1 MKQSLKVQFSNRFLI
16 FILLT
21 GLMALLSR
29 GIYAQTYKYADSW
42 GEAGFT
48 VKDQMISKVIVSYS
62 IHEFSL
68 TDIDIKGEQMKNLEL
83 PGHFLPNN
91 EGAPNL
97 PGSGRYLAI
106 PQGATATVNIL
117 SYRTETLNN
126 ITIAPAPRIPWETE
140 TGPLEY
146 NKDMSVY
153 SVNEFFPEEPV
164 KISDP
169 DLIRGIDVAMLGVTP
184 FHYNPVTKQL
194 VIFRDIEME
203 VTFNGGNGH
212 FGEDRLRSRWWDPM
226 LSDMLLNYKSL
237 PKINYNK
244 SSQGTDET
252 GCEYLI
258 ITPNGAEFVQ
268 WADSIKKFRMQQ
280 GILTDVVTISEIGA
294 NTVTSIENYVNN
306 AFNSWDIVPA
316 ACLLLGDYGTS
327 GNTIVAPIWNSYCV
341 SDNIYSDVNNNNLP
355 DIVFARITAQNASQ
369 LQVMIT
375 KFLNYERTP
384 PTSAYFYEH
393 PITALGWQTER
404 WFQICTEVIGGY
416 WREVQGK
423 DPIRINA
430 IYSGTPG
437 NIWSTATNTT
447 TVVNYF
453 GPNGL
458 GYIPQSPATLGG
470 WSGGTAAM
478 VNAAI
483 NSGAFMLQHR
493 DHGYEQGWGEP
504 AYSSSHISSLTN
516 TNLTFVWSVN
526 CLTGKYNYNSEVFS
540 EKFHRYT
547 YNGQNSGALGINA
560 ASEVSYS
567 FVNDTY
573 VWGAYDNMW
582 PDFMPAYGSTPEP
595 RGVLPAFASAAGKY
609 FLQASSWPYNTEN
622 KVVTYNLFHHHG
634 DAFSTVYSEVP
645 QNLTVVHNPILY
657 AGVTSFDVTADA
669 DALIALTVNDEI
681 IGTATGTGSPVTIT
695 IPGQV
700 PPDQVLVTV
709 TKQNYYRYQSLVEVI
724 PPSGP
729 YIVQTAVSLNDISGN
744 NNGIMETSETILAG
758 ISVENV
764 GVETADNVTVTISS
778 TDEFVSITDNYEA
791 YGSIA
796 AGETVTIP
804 DGFTWVVADNIPDQH
819 IVSFEL
825 SATDGFQT
833 WITYYTLT
841 GFAPLLEAGS
851 ITIVD
856 SDGNNNGR
864 LDPGETADIHIETF
878 NNGSFVA
885 IATTGLLSTSS
896 GYITLN
902 NTAFDFGSIEAG
914 TMEEAVFS
922 ISVSPDAPVGTA
934 VVFTFYINSGGY
946 AVEHEYAVTIG
957 LIVEDWETG
966 NMSQFDWQT
975 GGNSNWAVS
984 TQNPYEGTYCI
995 KSGSLGDNQSNWLSL
1010 TYDVLTA
1017 DSVSFWY
1024 KVSSESS
1031 YDFLRFYI
1039 DNTELAAWSG
1049 EAGWARIAFAVTTG
1063 SHTFKWEYDKDY
1075 SVAGGSD
1082 CSWVDFIVFPAAV
1095 FDASFTASATDICE
1109 GESVNFYDSSS
1120 GNAISWEWTFEG
1132 GTPATSTLQNPVVMY
1147 EIAGTYDVSLTVSDG
1162 VEVSTA
1168 TLQDYITVSTI
1179 PGTANTPAGITLVCA
1194 NSGTTTYTTT
1204 ALPGITEYDWVLE
1217 PVGAGT
1223 ITSTTASATVYWSTG
1238 FLGDATLKVA
1248 GVNDCGTGNYSDVLN
1263 ITRYLPAVT
1272 LAPFEMVC
1280 LAWPA
1285 FELTGGMPE
1294 GGVYSGPG
1302 VIDGWFNPATAGL
1315 GTHTITYTFE
1325 DVNGCENSASETILV
1340 DPCTGISDNT
1350 GTTGLTIFPNP
1361 NSGTFRLEVTLQGT
1375 EKYSLKIYN
1384 TLNEVIW
1391 ADQIKMS
1398 GGIFS
1403 DEINMTGHPDGIYY
1417 LHLTGENKSEVRKII
1432 IHR

>member
-1 MKQSLKVQFSNRFLI
+1 
-16 FILLT
+16 
-21 GLMALLSR
+21 
-29 GIYAQTYKYADSW
+29 
-42 GEAGFT
+42 
-48 VKDQMISKVIVSYS
+48 
-62 IHEFSL
+62 
-68 TDIDIKGEQMKNLEL
+68 
-83 PGHFLPNN
+83 
-91 EGAPNL
+91 
-97 PGSGRYLAI
+97 
-106 PQGATATVNIL
+106 
-117 SYRTETLNN
+117 
-126 ITIAPAPRIPWETE
+126 
-140 TGPLEY
+140 
-146 NKDMSVY
+146 
-153 SVNEFFPEEPV
+153 
-164 KISDP
+164 
-169 DLIRGIDVAMLGVTP
+169 
-184 FHYNPVTKQL
+184 
-194 VIFRDIEME
+194 
-203 VTFNGGNGH
+203 
-212 FGEDRLRSRWWDPM
+212 
-226 LSDMLLNYKSL
+226 
-237 PKINYNK
+237 
-244 SSQGTDET
+244 
-252 GCEYLI
+252 
-258 ITPNGAEFVQ
+258 
-268 WADSIKKFRMQQ
+268 
-280 GILTDVVTISEIGA
+280 
-294 NTVTSIENYVNN
+294 
-306 AFNSWDIVPA
+306 
-316 ACLLLGDYGTS
+316 
-327 GNTIVAPIWNSYCV
+327 
-341 SDNIYSDVNNNNLP
+341 
-355 DIVFARITAQNASQ
+355 
-369 LQVMIT
+369 MIT

-934 VVFTFYINSGGY
+934 IVFTFYINSGGY